1 MRKHTR
7 KLCFALIAAIVASSA
22 WTAEAQTTRTE
33 GWSDTFL
40 GLNWEL
46 AGSFGAMP
54 ISISSARIDSLS
66 LCFTYGKRHF
76 PGFLTVRGRA
86 GLGWWKGQPFMIT
99 LGFEIPVFEALSDSQ
114 ARKFGLYLFGDAHA
128 RIPSTSN
135 PFSFE
140 PSLRL
145 MLPLTATGGIAVGAG
160 YDTAR
165 GPTWHIELMNGLY
178 PLK

>member
-1 MRKHTR
+1 MRKNATR
-7 KLCFALIAAIVASSA
+7 FRLALIAILVASSA
-22 WTAEAQTTRTE
+22 WAAGAQTAGTD

-40 GLNWEL
+40 GLSWEL
-46 AGSFGAMP
+46 SGSFSAMP
-54 ISISSARIDSLS
+54 ISIPTARIDSLS
-66 LCFTYGKRHF
+66 LCFTYGKRNF

-86 GLGWWKGQPFMIT
+86 GLGWWKGRPLVVT
-99 LGFEIPVFEALSDSQ
+99 LGFEIPLFEALSDSQ
-114 ARKFGLYLFGDAHA
+114 ARKFGLYLFADAHV
-128 RIPSTSN
+128 RIPSTSD
-135 PFSFE
+135 PVSFE
-140 PSLRL
+140 PSVRL